1 MKINKKV
8 GALAGLAA
16 LAAVGGT
23 WAFFNQTAAI
33 TNPFTTKQY
42 NTSVV
47 EHFNPA
53 DGEDWKPGGTVDK
66 TVSAKNT
73 GDYPILV
80 RVSMDEKWYRD
91 NEKEAFKTIKSS
103 DGDVFFN
110 VVKEDGGGY
119 KASQFD
125 PEDGLAP
132 QKFFNEDGD
141 DTVVYKNLNTGL
153 GAGKWFYDNGYWYW
167 NGVLAAGTSTEQLM
181 DSVTLASNIDL
192 GKYVSTKS
200 YYVMSAV
207 EAGNANAL
215 DGDNKIKADFDVE
228 KYLADNNK
236 KWITAASDDEE
247 LQAAKD
253 AAKDG
258 SYFFRK
264 AESGLDENAKG
275 YAGAN
280 YDLTITTEF
289 IQATKDAVWTNA
301 PEAIKNLAE

>member
-66 TVSAKNT
+66 TVQAKNT

-80 RVSMDEKWYRD
+80 RVSMDEKWYRGKVED
-91 NEKEAFKTIKSS
+91 AFKKIKSS

-110 VVKEDGGGY
+110 VVKEDGGY
-119 KASQFD
+119 KAFQYKTD
-125 PEDGLAP
+125 DGLAP
-132 QKFFNEDGD
+132 EEFFNNKGD
-141 DTVVYKNLNTGL
+141 DTVVYKNLNTGS

-200 YYVMSAV
+200 YYVMSAD
-207 EAGNANAL
+207 EAGKANAL
-215 DGDNKIKADFDVE
+215 DDNNKIKADFDVE
-228 KYLADNNK
+228 KYLAENNK
-236 KWITAASDDEE
+236 EWIAAASDDDE

-289 IQATKDAVWTNA
+289 IQATKDAVWTEA
-301 PEAIKNLAE
+301 PQEIKDLAE

>member
-1 MKINKKV
+1 MKINKKA

-66 TVSAKNT
+66 TVQAKNT

-80 RVSMDEKWYRD
+80 RVSMDEKWYRGD
-91 NEKEAFKTIKSS
+91 GKDAFKAIKSS
-103 DGDVFFN
+103 DGEVFFSVEQEN
-110 VVKEDGGGY
+110 GGY
-119 KASQFD
+119 TALQHSTD
-125 PEDGLAP
+125 DGLVP
-132 QKFFNEDGD
+132 GTFYNENGD
-141 DTVVYKNLNTGL
+141 DTVVYKNLNTGSD
-153 GAGKWFYDNGYWYW
+153 AGKWFYDNGYWYW

-200 YYVMSAV
+200 YYVMTAQ
-207 EAGNANAL
+207 EASDAGAL
-215 DGDNKIKADFDVE
+215 DGDKISSAFDIEDYLSKAGKDW
-228 KYLADNNK
+228 N
-236 KWITAASDDEE
+236 TATSDGEE

-289 IQATKDAVWTNA
+289 IQATKDAVWAEA
-301 PEAIKNLAE
+301 PQSIKDLAE

>member
-80 RVSMDEKWYRD
+80 RVSMDEKWYRGD
-91 NEKEAFKTIKSS
+91 VKEAFKTIKSS

-110 VVKEDGGGY
+110 VVKEDGGY

-132 QKFFNEDGD
+132 EEFFNQKGD
-141 DTVVYKNLNTGL
+141 DTVVYKNLNTGSD
-153 GAGKWFYDNGYWYW
+153 AGKWFYENGYWYW

-200 YYVMSAV
+200 YYVMSAD
-207 EAGNANAL
+207 EAAKADAL
-215 DGDNKIKADFDVE
+215 DSDNKIKADFDVE
-228 KYLADNNK
+228 KYIADNNK
-236 KWITAASDDEE
+236 EWKTAASDKEE
-247 LQAAKD
+247 LEAAQNAAK
-253 AAKDG
+253 AG

-264 AESGLDENAKG
+264 AQSGLDENAKG

-289 IQATKDAVWTNA
+289 IQATKDAVWENA
-301 PEAIKNLAE
+301 PQTIKDLAE

>member
-16 LAAVGGT
+16 LAAVGGS

-47 EHFNPA
+47 EKFNPA

-66 TVSAKNT
+66 TVQAKNT
-73 GDYPILV
+73 GDYPLLV

-91 NEKEAFKTIKSS
+91 NAEDAFKTLKSS
-103 DGDVFFN
+103 DGEVFFN
-110 VVKEDGGGY
+110 VLKEDGGY
-119 KASQFD
+119 KAFQFGPD
-125 PEDGLAP
+125 DGLVP
-132 QKFFNEDGD
+132 ETFYNEKGD
-141 DTVVYKNLNTGL
+141 DTVVYKNLNTGSD
-153 GAGKWFYDNGYWYW
+153 AGSWFYDNGYWYW

-192 GKYVSTKS
+192 GKYISTKS
-200 YYVMSAV
+200 YYIMSAQEAL
-207 EAGNANAL
+207 EAGAL
-215 DGDNKIKADFDVE
+215 DGENKIKDDFDVE

-236 KWITAASDDEE
+236 EWITAATDEE
-247 LQAAKD
+247 ELEAAKD

-258 SYFFRK
+258 SYFFRR
-264 AESGLDENAKG
+264 AESHLDENAKG

-280 YDLTITTEF
+280 YNLTITTEF
-289 IQATKDAVWTNA
+289 IQATKDAVWAEA
-301 PEAIKNLAE
+301 PQKIKDLAE